1 MGKEME
7 ERLFQSLEI
16 DALLLTGTPN
26 MRYAAGFTGEGY
38 VYLSGGRRIVV
49 TDARYTAAA
58 CEECADC
65 EVVEWKKDGY
75 YATLTALLQEDSVK
89 RLGFEDSAMTVAFY
103 NKINCLFAEKGLRD
117 VIFVPVQDKVDFYR
131 AVKTEEEQKR
141 IRRAEAIGDTAFSQ
155 IVEQL
160 RPGMTEK
167 QVAAL
172 LEFYMKEAGADGLSF
187 DTIAASGHHSAMP
200 HAIPTD
206 KKLEEGE
213 FLTMDFGCRYQGY
226 CSDMTRTV
234 VIGKADEKQ
243 KEVYEIV
250 LRAQQTAL
258 AGIRPGMTG
267 KEADTLA
274 RDVIEEAGYG
284 KYFTHSLGHSLGL
297 EIHESPNFSS
307 REERLIEPG
316 MVITVEPG
324 IYIEG
329 FGGVRIEDVVIITE
343 DGCENITHS
352 PKQLIE
358 IKKEKERCR

>member
-26 MRYAAGFTGEGY
+26 MRYTVGFTGEGY
-38 VYLSGGRRIVV
+38 VYLSRKHRIVV

-58 CEECADC
+58 REECADC
-65 EVVEWKKDGY
+65 EIVEWKKDGY
-75 YATLTALLQEDSVK
+75 YATLTAFLQEDGVK

-103 NKINCLFAEKGLRD
+103 NKLNHSFVEKGLRD
-117 VIFVPVQDKVDFYR
+117 VICVPVQDKVDFYR
-131 AVKTEEEQKR
+131 AVKTEEEQNR
-141 IRRAEAIGDTAFSQ
+141 IRRAEAIGDAAFSR

-160 RPGMTEK
+160 RPGLTEK

-172 LEFYMKEAGADGLSF
+172 LEFYMKEAGADALSF
-187 DTIAASGHHSAMP
+187 DTIAASGYHSAMP

-206 KKLEEGE
+206 KKLKEGE

-234 VIGKADEKQ
+234 VIGKADARQ
-243 KEVYEIV
+243 KEMYEIV

-258 AGIRPGMTG
+258 AGIRPGLTG
-267 KEADTLA
+267 KEIDALA

-307 REERLIEPG
+307 REERLIETG

-352 PKQLIE
+352 PKQIIE
-358 IKKEKERCR
+358 IEKEKERCR